1 MKFGLLQ
8 EAETPLGT
16 THAARYHELVK
27 EAVAAEEAG
36 FDFWGG
42 SEQHFNPS
50 SSTVS
55 SPFLLYSYIA
65 SKTHTIKLRSQIIIA
80 LHKMNHPVRIAEQA
94 ATLDILSKGRFEL
107 GIGRGNNP
115 RAIDTFGIDAR
126 DTRREML
133 ESLEVIGG
141 LLGNNDIY
149 EFHGETIDVPPTR
162 ISPRPYSDPVMPIYL
177 VATSAESHEIA
188 GDLGVGCINF
198 DNWLGVETV
207 LEPMEHYKRAIR
219 NPRSPISDRITN
231 EICWNAITAYCA
243 PTKREAVETAG
254 DIALS
259 YLGRVAA
266 NTYGKLAA
274 RSKDYAY
281 MAETGR
287 QLAEIH
293 ERGDLDALMERTPT
307 VLLGDPD
314 FFIERIKWLES
325 LGFTEITLRVEGMG
339 HRKVLE
345 AIDLIGR
352 YVIPEF
358 RQPNAIARP
367 FTGHEVDGGNSPGR
381 IA

>member
-16 THAARYHELVK
+16 THADRYHELVK
-27 EAVAAEEAG
+27 EVVAAEEAG

-55 SPFLLYSYIA
+55 SPLLLYSYIA
-65 SKTHTIKLRSQIIIA
+65 SKTQSIKLRSQIVIA
-80 LHKMNHPVRIAEQA
+80 LHKMNHPIRIAEQA

-115 RAIDTFGIDAR
+115 RAIDTFEIDAR
-126 DTRREML
+126 DTRKEML
-133 ESLEVIGG
+133 ESIEIIGG
-141 LLGNNDIY
+141 LLTNNDIFEY
-149 EFHGETIDVPPTR
+149 RGETINVPPTR
-162 ISPRPYSDPVMPIYL
+162 ISPRPYSDPMFPIYL

-188 GDLGVGCINF
+188 GNLGVGCINF
-198 DNWLGVETV
+198 DNWLGIDTV
-207 LEPMEHYKRAIR
+207 LGPMERYKEAIQKPK
-219 NPRSPISDRITN
+219 NPVTNTITN
-231 EICWNAITAYCA
+231 EICWNSITAYCA
-243 PTKREAVETAG
+243 PTKQQAIDTAG
-254 DIALS
+254 PIALS

-266 NTYGKLAA
+266 NTYGKLAG

-281 MAETGR
+281 MAETGK

-293 ERGDLDALMERTPT
+293 EKGDVEALMERTPT

-314 FFIERIKWLES
+314 FFIERIKTLES
-325 LGFTEITLRVEGMG
+325 LGFTEVTLRVEGMG
-339 HRKVLE
+339 HEKVLE
-345 AIDLIGR
+345 AIKLIGR

-358 RQPNAIARP
+358 RRPNAIARQ
-367 FTGHEVDGGNSPGR
+367 FTGHEVDGGSKPGR

>member
-1 MKFGLLQ
+1 MP
-8 EAETPLGT
+8 EY
-16 THAARYHELVK
+16 R
-27 EAVAAEEAG
+27 
-36 FDFWGG
+36 
-42 SEQHFNPS
+42 
-50 SSTVS
+50 
-55 SPFLLYSYIA
+55 
-65 SKTHTIKLRSQIIIA
+65 
-80 LHKMNHPVRIAEQA
+80 A
-94 ATLDILSKGRFEL
+94 AT
-107 GIGRGNNP
+107 RG
-115 RAIDTFGIDAR
+115 
-126 DTRREML
+126 
-133 ESLEVIGG
+133 
-141 LLGNNDIY
+141 
-149 EFHGETIDVPPTR
+149 
-162 ISPRPYSDPVMPIYL
+162 
-177 VATSAESHEIA
+177 
-188 GDLGVGCINF
+188 
-198 DNWLGVETV
+198 
-207 LEPMEHYKRAIR
+207 
-219 NPRSPISDRITN
+219 
-231 EICWNAITAYCA
+231 
-243 PTKREAVETAG
+243 EAVENAG